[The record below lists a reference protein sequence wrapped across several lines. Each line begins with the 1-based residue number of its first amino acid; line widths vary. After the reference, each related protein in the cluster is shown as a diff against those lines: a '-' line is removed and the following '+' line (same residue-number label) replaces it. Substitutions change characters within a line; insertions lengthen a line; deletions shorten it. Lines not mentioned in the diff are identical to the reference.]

1 MKIVFSDLSELTIQQ
16 ITSEAEGYLTIK
28 TISAAPEDLRAI
40 FSDEVKTR
48 SMTAKGDDGETI
60 ATYDGYTEFYRTEEY
75 TGKIYGV
82 TNYKPD
88 RTPEAQE
95 EIIAA
100 SLQVAKIQAQTL
112 DDEDAMTVQSL
123 YPEWSPDSVTYPK
136 NHKVNRNGTLYKC
149 LQAHTSQASWAPED
163 APSLWA
169 KVLNP
174 DPEVIP
180 DWEQPGSTNG
190 YAKGDK
196 TKHNGKTWESLV
208 DNNVW
213 EPGVVGTEALW
224 KEVSQ

>member
-16 ITSEAEGYLTIK
+16 ITSEAEDYLTIK
-28 TISAAPEDLRAI
+28 TISAAPKDLRAM

-48 SMTAKGDDGETI
+48 SMTVKGDDGETI
-60 ATYDGYTEFYRTEEY
+60 AAYDGYTEFYRTEEY

-112 DDEDAMTVQSL
+112 DDEDAMTVQAL

-149 LQAHTSQASWAPED
+149 LQAHTSQSSWAPED

-196 TKHNGKTWESLV
+196 VKHGGKTWESQV

-224 KEVSQ
+224 KEVSA

>member
-1 MKIVFSDLSELTIQQ
+1 MRIVFSDLSELTIQQ
-16 ITSEAEGYLTIK
+16 IASEAEGYLTIK
-28 TISAAPEDLRAI
+28 TISAAPEDLRTI
-40 FSDEVKTR
+40 FSDNVKTR
-48 SMTAKGDDGETI
+48 SMTVKGDDGETI
-60 ATYDGYTEFYRTEEY
+60 AKYDGYTEFYRTEEY

-82 TNYKPD
+82 T
-88 RTPEAQE
+88 PEAKE

-136 NHKVNRNGTLYKC
+136 DHKVNRNGMLYKC

-169 KVLNP
+169 KILNP
-174 DPEVIP
+174 DPEVVP

-224 KEVSQ
+224 KEVSV

>member
-1 MKIVFSDLSELTIQQ
+1 MRIVFSDLSELTIQQ
-16 ITSEAEGYLTIK
+16 IASEAEDYLTIK
-28 TISAAPEDLRAI
+28 TINAAPEDLRAM

-48 SMTAKGDDGETI
+48 SMTVKGDDGETI

-88 RTPEAQE
+88 RTPEAKE

-123 YPEWSPDSVTYPK
+123 YPEWSPDSVAYSK
-136 NHKVNRNGTLYKC
+136 DYKVNRNGTLYKC
-149 LQAHTSQASWAPED
+149 LQAHTSQASWTPE
-163 APSLWA
+163 
-169 KVLNP
+169 
-174 DPEVIP
+174 DPEVIT

-196 TKHNGKTWESLV
+196 VKHSGKTWESQV
-208 DNNVW
+208 DSNVW

-224 KEVSQ
+224 KEVSE